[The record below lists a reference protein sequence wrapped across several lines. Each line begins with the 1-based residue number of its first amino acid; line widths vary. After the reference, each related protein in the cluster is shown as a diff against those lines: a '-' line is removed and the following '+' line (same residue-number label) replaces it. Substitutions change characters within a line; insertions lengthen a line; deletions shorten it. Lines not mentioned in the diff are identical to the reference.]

1 MKIVA
6 VPANL
11 EERSFDRLVQGLEG
25 VGAGRVLFD
34 ARHLRW
40 VDPHGMLG
48 LLAAGT
54 VVGRSGTRPLLQL
67 PESTEVASYL
77 VRMGFFEHAD
87 EVFELQGSGGR
98 GAAQGASD
106 VLLEITAIRS
116 HGDIHVL
123 LDRIQERMAILMRQL
138 HYPVVS
144 AMNFSVILSEVCQNI
159 LEHAQA
165 PGWVASQTYFWK
177 RRLGRRAAVIAV
189 MDLGI
194 GFRGSLAG
202 THAGRY
208 GDRWSDVTAL
218 EAAFIH
224 GMTRFHDPGRGQGIR
239 QIRKQVGRMGGRVS
253 IRSGTARIG
262 DVPEWDDAPP
272 LEERLAPFPG
282 SQIGIVLP
290 ARVTEGADGEPESLG
305 SGSGRAPG
313 VSSGRAARGEG

>member
-1 MKIVA
+1 MKIIA
-6 VPANL
+6 VPATL
-11 EERSFDRLVQGLEG
+11 EERSFERLVQGLEG
-25 VGAGRVLFD
+25 EAEGRVLFD

-40 VDPHGMLG
+40 VDPYGMLG
-48 LLAAGT
+48 LLAAGA
-54 VVGRSGTRPLLQL
+54 VAGRSGVRPLLQL
-67 PESTEVASYL
+67 PESAEVASYL
-77 VRMGFFEHAD
+77 TRMGFYEHAD
-87 EVFELQGSGGR
+87 EVFELQGGR
-98 GAAQGASD
+98 GRGRGEGASD
-106 VLLEITAIRS
+106 VLLEITAIKS

-177 RRLGRRAAVIAV
+177 QRLGRKAAVIAV

-194 GFRGSLAG
+194 GFRGSLAA
-202 THAGRY
+202 TYAGRY
-208 GDRWSDVTAL
+208 GDKWNDVTAL

-239 QIRKQVGRMGGRVS
+239 QIRRQVGRMGGRVS

-262 DVPEWDDAPP
+262 DVPSWDDAAP
-272 LEERLAPFPG
+272 LEENLTQFPG
-282 SQIGIVLP
+282 AQIGIVLP
-290 ARVTEGADGEPESLG
+290 AKVPEEAVDG
-305 SGSGRAPG
+305 APG
-313 VSSGRAARGEG
+313 RSPGMVKSNVQGGER

>member
-1 MKIVA
+1 MKVLV
-6 VPANL
+6 VPATL
-11 EERSFDRLVQGLEG
+11 EERSFDRLVKGLDELG
-25 VGAGRVLFD
+25 PDRVLFD

-40 VDPHGMLG
+40 VDPYGMLG

-54 VVGRSGTRPLLQL
+54 VAGRSGARPLLQL
-67 PESTEVASYL
+67 PESAEVSSYL
-77 VRMGFFEHAD
+77 ARMGFFEHAS
-87 EVFELQGSGGR
+87 ELFELQGSGGR
-98 GAAQGASD
+98 GRGDGSSD

-116 HGDIHVL
+116 HSDIHLL
-123 LDRIQERMAILMRQL
+123 LDRIQERLAILMRQL
-138 HYPVVS
+138 HYPVVT

-165 PGWVASQTYFWK
+165 PGWVASQTYFWQK
-177 RRLGRRAAVIAV
+177 RLGRKTAAIAV

-194 GFRGSLAG
+194 GFKSSLAG

-224 GMTRFHDPGRGQGIR
+224 GMTRMHDPGRGQGIK
-239 QIRKQVGRMGGRVS
+239 QIRRQVGRMGGRVS

-262 DVPEWDDAPP
+262 DVPDWDDSPP
-272 LEERLAPFPG
+272 MEEQLAPFPG

-290 ARVTEGADGEPESLG
+290 ARLVDEQEESRERVGLE
-305 SGSGRAPG
+305 R
-313 VSSGRAARGEG
+313 

>member
-1 MKIVA
+1 MKIIA
-6 VPANL
+6 VPATL

-25 VGAGRVLFD
+25 VGDDRILFD

-40 VDPHGMLG
+40 VDPYGMLG
-48 LLAAGT
+48 LLAAGA
-54 VVGRSGTRPLLQL
+54 VAARSGVRPLLQL
-67 PESTEVASYL
+67 PESADVASYL
-77 VRMGFFEHAD
+77 TRMGFFEHAE
-87 EVFELQGSGGR
+87 EVFELQGGR
-98 GAAQGASD
+98 GRGRGEGASD

-116 HGDIHVL
+116 HGDIHLL

-177 RRLGRRAAVIAV
+177 QRLGRKAAVIAV

-202 THAGRY
+202 TYAGRY
-208 GDRWSDVTAL
+208 GDRWNDVTAL

-224 GMTRFHDPGRGQGIR
+224 GMTRFHDPGRGQGLK
-239 QIRKQVGRMGGRVS
+239 QIRRQVGRMGGRVS

-262 DVPEWDDAPP
+262 DVPAWDDAPP
-272 LEERLAPFPG
+272 LEENLAAFPG

-290 ARVTEGADGEPESLG
+290 AKEAEGAEGE
-305 SGSGRAPG
+305 R
-313 VSSGRAARGEG
+313 

>member
-1 MKIVA
+1 MKIIA

-11 EERSFDRLVQGLEG
+11 EERSFDRLVQGMEEAKSDRL
-25 VGAGRVLFD
+25 LFD

-40 VDPHGMLG
+40 VDPYGMLG

-54 VVGRSGTRPLLQL
+54 IAGRSGTRPLLQL
-67 PESTEVASYL
+67 PESSDVASYL
-77 VRMGFFEHAD
+77 TRMGFFEHAG
-87 EVFELQGSGGR
+87 EIFELQGSGGR
-98 GAAQGASD
+98 GRGEGASD

-138 HYPVVS
+138 HYPIVS

-159 LEHAQA
+159 MEHAQA

-177 RRLGRRAAVIAV
+177 RRLGRKAAVIAV

-194 GFRGSLAG
+194 GFRGSLAA

-224 GMTRFHDPGRGQGIR
+224 GMTRFHDPGRGQGIK
-239 QIRKQVGRMGGRVS
+239 QIRRQVGRMGGRVS

-272 LEERLAPFPG
+272 LEEHLAPFPG

-290 ARVTEGADGEPESLG
+290 ARVAEDADTGPDAASQAVGGA
-305 SGSGRAPG
+305 SGRSR
-313 VSSGRAARGEG
+313 VGEG

>member
-1 MKIVA
+1 MRVLA
-6 VPANL
+6 VPSTMD
-11 EERSFDRLVQGLEG
+11 EGSFDRLVKGMEEFEG
-25 VGAGRVLFD
+25 ERILFD

-40 VDPHGMLG
+40 VDPYGMLG

-54 VVGRSGTRPLLQL
+54 VAAKNGETPLLHL
-67 PESTEVASYL
+67 PESAEVTSYL
-77 VRMGFFEHAD
+77 TRMGFFEHAA
-87 EVFELQGSGGR
+87 EIFELHGTGGGR
-98 GAAQGASD
+98 GRGEGASD

-116 HGDIHVL
+116 HGDIHLL

-138 HYPVVS
+138 NYPVVT

-177 RRLGRRAAVIAV
+177 KRLGRKAAVISV

-194 GFRGSLAG
+194 GFRTSLAG

-208 GDRWSDVTAL
+208 GDRWNDVTAL

-224 GMTRFHDPGRGQGIR
+224 GMTRLHDPGRGQGIK
-239 QIRKQVGRMGGRVS
+239 QIRRQVGRMGGRVS

-262 DVPEWDDAPP
+262 DVPEWDDALP
-272 LEERLAPFPG
+272 LEEQLPHFPG

-290 ARVTEGADGEPESLG
+290 ARAAEDEAGKRGGA
-305 SGSGRAPG
+305 R
-313 VSSGRAARGEG
+313 

>member
-1 MKIVA
+1 MKIIA
-6 VPANL
+6 VPATL
-11 EERSFDRLVQGLEG
+11 EERSFDRLVQGLEEA
-25 VGAGRVLFD
+25 GAARVLFD

-54 VVGRSGTRPLLQL
+54 VAGRSGSRPLLKL
-67 PESTEVASYL
+67 PESAEVASYL
-77 VRMGFFEHAD
+77 TRMGFFEHAD
-87 EVFELQGSGGR
+87 DLFELQGSGGR
-98 GAAQGASD
+98 GRGEGASD

-165 PGWVASQTYFWK
+165 PGWVASQSYFWK
-177 RRLGRRAAVIAV
+177 QRLGRKAAVIAV

-208 GDRWSDVTAL
+208 GERWSDVTAL

-239 QIRKQVGRMGGRVS
+239 QIRRQVGRMGGRVS
-253 IRSGTARIG
+253 IRSGSARIG

-282 SQIGIVLP
+282 AQIGIVLP
-290 ARVTEGADGEPESLG
+290 ARAVE
-305 SGSGRAPG
+305 
-313 VSSGRAARGEG
+313 GEG